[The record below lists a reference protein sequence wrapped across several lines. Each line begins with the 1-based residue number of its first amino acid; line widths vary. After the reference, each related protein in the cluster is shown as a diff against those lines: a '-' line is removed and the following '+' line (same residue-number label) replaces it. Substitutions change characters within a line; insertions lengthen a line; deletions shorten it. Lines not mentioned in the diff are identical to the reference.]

1 MPPMRAPAWLPMPIR
16 RTLRVVRRYWR
27 AAVRRWMR
35 VSAPARRAW
44 RRSLHLRV
52 VTLTLVAS
60 SLLVGGFG
68 WFIADRSTKI
78 LLDRAEDEVYSQLQR
93 KVDYAYRQLTVHRQ
107 VRDPKLSTTMN
118 DTVTRL
124 ADGDP
129 AESGG
134 AIVSLR
140 ADTFP
145 ADLEP
150 VTSTKVDTASLIT
163 PEMIRDVSGKSLVV
177 QQIRTAQVSGV
188 QTKYLVYG
196 SPVPTSFGHV
206 ELYYLV
212 PLTTEDR
219 AANQI
224 RTTVLVTGLAL
235 VILLG
240 VVAGLVT
247 RMVVTPVRVAARTAQ
262 RLSAGL
268 LDQRMKVAGEDD
280 LALLAASFN
289 QMAANLQRQIVR
301 LEEMSRLQRRFTS
314 DVSHELRTPLTTV
327 RMAADLIF
335 AERDGFDPAVARSA
349 ELLQAELDRF
359 ESLLTDLLE
368 ISRFDA
374 GFAALDAE
382 HTDLVPIVERVAER
396 LAGLAER
403 VGVTIDLR
411 LPETPVIAEVDP
423 RRVERILRNLIGN
436 AVEHGERKPVEVTL
450 ATDEAAVAITVR
462 DHGVGLKP
470 GEERLVFN
478 RFWRADPSR
487 ARQTGGTGLGL
498 SISVEDAR
506 LHGGW
511 LEAWGEPGGGAQF
524 RLTLPVRSGD
534 RLVAAPLPLIPRDR
548 AVDELPPPPTPADR
562 TTDEA
567 PASPLPPSPI
577 PGPQAPVTRPSAAG
591 PGASAA
597 GASAGGPAAK
607 ASDSEPAA
615 VVAGSSGSVSAVS
628 AVASAGA
635 DPTLAVAD
643 AGEAASSD
651 DAGSD
656 TRPDGACPSGGA
668 SPGDLSVSG
677 GTSAGGGGSRAGGG
691 VSVPGDRDAD
701 GEGVDEPAEVG
712 R

>member
-1 MPPMRAPAWLPMPIR
+1 
-16 RTLRVVRRYWR
+16 
-27 AAVRRWMR
+27 
-35 VSAPARRAW
+35 
-44 RRSLHLRV
+44 
-52 VTLTLVAS
+52 
-60 SLLVGGFG
+60 
-68 WFIADRSTKI
+68 
-78 LLDRAEDEVYSQLQR
+78 
-93 KVDYAYRQLTVHRQ
+93 VHVQ
-107 VRDPKLSTTMN
+107 PRDPKLPL
-118 DTVTRL
+118 TVNETVNYL

-134 AIVSLR
+134 ALVTMR
-140 ADTFP
+140 AEKYP
-145 ADLEP
+145 ELKP
-150 VTSTKVDTASLIT
+150 VTSSNIDTTELIT
-163 PEMIRDVSGKSLVV
+163 PDLIRAVAGEGQVAR
-177 QQIRTAQVSGV
+177 QIRTTEVGGA

-196 SPVPTSFGHV
+196 SPVPTTFGHV

-240 VVAGLVT
+240 VVAALVT
-247 RMVVTPVRVAARTAQ
+247 RLVVTPVRAAARTAQ

-268 LDQRMKVAGEDD
+268 LDQRMKVDGEDD
-280 LALLAASFN
+280 LARLAASFN

-335 AERDGFDPAVARSA
+335 AERDSFDPTVARSA

-382 HTDLVPIVERVAER
+382 HTDLVPIVERVADR

-403 VGVTIDLR
+403 AGVPIELH
-411 LPETPVIAEVDP
+411 LPDTPVIAEVDP
-423 RRVERILRNLIGN
+423 RRVERVLRNLVGN
-436 AVEHGERKPVEVTL
+436 AVEHGEGRPVEVTL
-450 ATDEAAVAITVR
+450 AADEAAVAVTVR

-511 LEAWGEPGGGAQF
+511 LEAWGTPGGGAQF
-524 RLTLPVRSGD
+524 RLTLPVRAGD

-548 AVDELPPPPTPADR
+548 GTPVAITAGPEPADDAV
-562 TTDEA
+562 TD
-567 PASPLPPSPI
+567 
-577 PGPQAPVTRPSAAG
+577 T
-591 PGASAA
+591 
-597 GASAGGPAAK
+597 
-607 ASDSEPAA
+607 
-615 VVAGSSGSVSAVS
+615 
-628 AVASAGA
+628 
-635 DPTLAVAD
+635 
-643 AGEAASSD
+643 
-651 DAGSD
+651 
-656 TRPDGACPSGGA
+656 
-668 SPGDLSVSG
+668 
-677 GTSAGGGGSRAGGG
+677 
-691 VSVPGDRDAD
+691 
-701 GEGVDEPAEVG
+701 AEVA

>member
-1 MPPMRAPAWLPMPIR
+1 MPVR
-16 RTLRVVRRYWR
+16 RTLRVVRRQWR
-27 AAVRRWMR
+27 VGVRQGRRLAAPTRH
-35 VSAPARRAW
+35 AW

-68 WFIADRSTKI
+68 WFIADRSTQI
-78 LLDRAEDEVYSQLQR
+78 LLDRAEDEVQAQMQG
-93 KVDYAYRQLTVHRQ
+93 KVKYAFDQLTVHPQ
-107 VRDPKLSTTMN
+107 VRDPKLPATII
-118 DTVTRL
+118 DTVNRL

-140 ADTFP
+140 ADSLP
-145 ADLEP
+145 ELKP
-150 VTSTKVDTASLIT
+150 VT
-163 PEMIRDVSGKSLVV
+163 
-177 QQIRTAQVSGV
+177 QQIRTAEVGGNQI
-188 QTKYLVYG
+188 KYLVYG

-240 VVAGLVT
+240 IVAWLVT

-268 LDQRMKVAGEDD
+268 LDQRMKVDGEDD

-335 AERDGFDPAVARSA
+335 SEREEFDPAVARSA

-382 HTDLVPIVERVAER
+382 HSDLVPIVERVAER

-403 VGVTIDLR
+403 VGVTIELR
-411 LPETPVIAEVDP
+411 LPDTPVIAEVDP
-423 RRVERILRNLIGN
+423 RRIERVLRNLVGN
-436 AVEHGERKPVEVTL
+436 AVEHGEGRPVEVTL
-450 ATDEAAVAITVR
+450 ATDEAAVAVTVR

-524 RLTLPVRSGD
+524 RLTVPVRSGD

-548 AVDELPPPPTPADR
+548 AVDSLPLAV
-562 TTDEA
+562 EAA
-567 PASPLPPSPI
+567 PAAAEL
-577 PGPQAPVTRPSAAG
+577 TAG
-591 PGASAA
+591 PA
-597 GASAGGPAAK
+597 GESAG
-607 ASDSEPAA
+607 
-615 VVAGSSGSVSAVS
+615 
-628 AVASAGA
+628 
-635 DPTLAVAD
+635 
-643 AGEAASSD
+643 
-651 DAGSD
+651 
-656 TRPDGACPSGGA
+656 
-668 SPGDLSVSG
+668 
-677 GTSAGGGGSRAGGG
+677 
-691 VSVPGDRDAD
+691 
-701 GEGVDEPAEVG
+701 EPAEVA

>member
-1 MPPMRAPAWLPMPIR
+1 MPVR
-16 RTLRVVRRYWR
+16 RPLRVVRRQWR
-27 AAVRRWMR
+27 MALRRLKR
-35 VSAPARRAW
+35 YSAPARRAW

-52 VTLTLVAS
+52 VTLTLVTS
-60 SLLVGGFG
+60 SLLVGAFG
-68 WFIADRSTKI
+68 WFIADRSTQI
-78 LLDRAEDEVYSQLQR
+78 LLDRAEDEVHSQMVG
-93 KVDYAYRQLTVHRQ
+93 KVDYAISQLTVHRQ
-107 VRDPKLSTTMN
+107 VRDPKLPVTLN
-118 DTVTRL
+118 NTVTRL
-124 ADGDP
+124 AAGDP
-129 AESGG
+129 DETGG
-134 AIVSLR
+134 AILELR
-140 ADTFP
+140 ADSIP
-145 ADLEP
+145 DIKP
-150 VTSTKVDTASLIT
+150 VTSAKFDTSALIT
-163 PEMIRDVSGKSLVV
+163 KELRRDVSGDSLVA
-177 QQIRTAQVSGV
+177 QQIRTTDVRGEPV
-188 QTKYLVYG
+188 KYLVYG
-196 SPVPTSFGHV
+196 SPVPAAFGHL
-206 ELYYLV
+206 ELYYMV

-219 AANQI
+219 AANEI

-240 VVAGLVT
+240 VMAGLVT

-268 LDQRMKVAGEDD
+268 LDQRMKVDGEDD

-335 AERDGFDPAVARSA
+335 SSRDEFDPAVARSA

-359 ESLLTDLLE
+359 EGLLTDLLE

-396 LAGLAER
+396 LTGLAER
-403 VGVTIDLR
+403 VGVTIVLR
-411 LPETPVIAEVDP
+411 LPDTPVIAEVDP
-423 RRVERILRNLIGN
+423 RRVERILRNLVGN
-436 AVEHGERKPVEVTL
+436 AVEHGERRPVEVTM
-450 ATDEAAVAITVR
+450 ATDDAAVAVTVR

-524 RLTLPVRSGD
+524 RLTVPVRSGD

-548 AVDELPPPPTPADR
+548 AVDAVPAPLPPDGAIIELPSSPPPPSPGVPTSTPGGPS
-562 TTDEA
+562 
-567 PASPLPPSPI
+567 PASASPSSET
-577 PGPQAPVTRPSAAG
+577 GVPSS
-591 PGASAA
+591 ASGVA
-597 GASAGGPAAK
+597 
-607 ASDSEPAA
+607 ASDS
-615 VVAGSSGSVSAVS
+615 GG
-628 AVASAGA
+628 
-635 DPTLAVAD
+635 
-643 AGEAASSD
+643 AASD
-651 DAGSD
+651 
-656 TRPDGACPSGGA
+656 SGGA
-668 SPGDLSVSG
+668 AGD
-677 GTSAGGGGSRAGGG
+677 
-691 VSVPGDRDAD
+691 
-701 GEGVDEPAEVG
+701 DEPAEVG

>member
-1 MPPMRAPAWLPMPIR
+1 MPVR
-16 RTLRVVRRYWR
+16 RILRFVRRYWR
-27 AAVRRWMR
+27 VAVRRGLQL
-35 VSAPARRAW
+35 SAPARRAW

-78 LLDRAEDEVYSQLQR
+78 LLDRAEDEVRSQMQS
-93 KVDYAYRQLTVHRQ
+93 KVDYALQQLTVHRQ
-107 VRDPKLSTTMN
+107 VRDPELPTTISN
-118 DTVTRL
+118 TVTRL

-134 AIVSLR
+134 AIVALR
-140 ADTFP
+140 ADNFP
-145 ADLEP
+145 DLKP
-150 VTSTKVDTASLIT
+150 VTSTKVDTTSLIT
-163 PEMIRDVSGKSLVV
+163 PEMVHDVSREGHVA
-177 QQIRTAQVSGV
+177 QQIRTAEVGGV
-188 QTKYLVYG
+188 RSKYLVYG

-206 ELYYLV
+206 ELYYVV

-268 LDQRMKVAGEDD
+268 LDQRMKVDGEDD

-335 AERDGFDPAVARSA
+335 AERDEFDPAVARSA

-382 HTDLVPIVERVAER
+382 HTDLVPIVERVADR
-396 LAGLAER
+396 LSGLAER
-403 VGVTIDLR
+403 VGVTIELR
-411 LPETPVIAEVDP
+411 LPDTPVIAEVDP
-423 RRVERILRNLIGN
+423 RRVERILRNLVGN
-436 AVEHGERKPVEVTL
+436 AVEHGERKPVEVTM

-534 RLVAAPLPLIPRDR
+534 RLVSAPLPLIPRDR
-548 AVDELPPPPTPADR
+548 AIDDPANNAAEGPTGSATDASSTVD
-562 TTDEA
+562 
-567 PASPLPPSPI
+567 
-577 PGPQAPVTRPSAAG
+577 SAAAPPAG
-591 PGASAA
+591 GRPAPSVRDASSPAAGGSAA
-597 GASAGGPAAK
+597 
-607 ASDSEPAA
+607 
-615 VVAGSSGSVSAVS
+615 SG
-628 AVASAGA
+628 
-635 DPTLAVAD
+635 
-643 AGEAASSD
+643 
-651 DAGSD
+651 
-656 TRPDGACPSGGA
+656 
-668 SPGDLSVSG
+668 PGDL
-677 GTSAGGGGSRAGGG
+677 
-691 VSVPGDRDAD
+691 DL
-701 GEGVDEPAEVG
+701 DEPAEVG